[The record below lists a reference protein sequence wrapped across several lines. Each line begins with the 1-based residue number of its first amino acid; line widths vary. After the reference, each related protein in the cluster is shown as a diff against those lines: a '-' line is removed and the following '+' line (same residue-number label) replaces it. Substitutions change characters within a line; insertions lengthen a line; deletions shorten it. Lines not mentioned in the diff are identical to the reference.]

1 MKMHAVE
8 NSNPAN
14 RPTSAAMTTHN
25 KKPFSNTMLA
35 AMQKNFSF
43 KQCKHENRV
52 ACCNFDA

>member
-35 AMQKNFSF
+35 AMQENF
-43 KQCKHENRV
+43 
-52 ACCNFDA
+52 